1 MEDASAH
8 PSVKIFAYVM
18 LGVVGAVMAFIL
30 WFSEKQSRITET
42 WDIVPIG
49 ARCETLGVEER
60 TFGHD
65 EPAFCTSFPH
75 YGIQVWSTSPDDV
88 ETPIPAPLDA
98 RAAQIQLCMEQLR
111 LDQRNCEAGIRQYE
125 GPPG

>member
-1 MEDASAH
+1 MEDASDH
-8 PSVKIFAYVM
+8 PSVRIFAYVM
-18 LGVVGAVMAFIL
+18 LGVVGAVMLFVW
-30 WFSEKQSRITET
+30 WFSEKQTRATET

-65 EPAFCTSFPH
+65 KAAFCAPFPR
-75 YGIQVWSTSPDDV
+75 YGLQVWSLSRADV
-88 ETPIPAPLDA
+88 KAPTPAPLDP
-98 RAAQIQLCMEQLR
+98 REAQIRVCMEQLR